1 MYGEADIVV
10 KVQSPTEDEI
20 GHLREGQVLIC
31 FLNGPQE
38 PELVEKLADAGVTVF
53 SNEAV
58 PRTSAAQAM
67 DALSSMGSIAGYK
80 CALIA
85 ADTIGKYVPMLSTAA
100 GTTKAANV
108 MVFGVAV
115 AGLQAMAI
123 MNRLGGEVFAYDIRP
138 ETKEQAESLGATFID
153 SEDEKEDEGEDP
165 YEEYQPTGWRKLMTS
180 LGFYSY
186 AEPPR
191 DRYIVEG
198 EEEEEEDS
206 EEEDEGW
213 SQEKLDEDQ
222 KLIRERMQEM
232 DIVITTALVPGRKA
246 PQLVDKDMV
255 ESMKP
260 GSVIVDLAA
269 ESGGN
274 CELTEAGETVE
285 HEGVRIVGPVNL
297 PSTMPIHASQ
307 LYSRNM
313 YNLIGHITED
323 QAEDKDEKDLHLNL
337 DFEDEII
344 SRDLHRARGRDPPR
358 ADQGSASGGRMTS
371 QLLAELAIFVI
382 SAFLGFELISRV
394 PNLLHTPLMSATN
407 AIHGIVLVGAIIA
420 LASASDG
427 FTTTV
432 GMIAVDL
439 RGDERGR
446 RLLGY
451 EPDAR
456 HVRPAEEAGQEER
469 GIALAG
475 RDRSSPTS
483 WLPRCSST
491 ASGA

>member
-1 MYGEADIVV
+1 MVTVGLRERRSGSDAIIWRVKVGIPREVAEGERRVGLVPETVGRLVKDGFEVLVESGAGRDYNLDANYEEAGARIVEGADGVYGEADIVV

-20 GHLREGQVLIC
+20 GLLREGQVLIC

-38 PELVEKLADAGVTVF
+38 PELVEKLAEAGVTVF

-138 ETKEQAESLGATFID
+138 ETKEQAQSLGATFVD
-153 SEDEKEDEGEDP
+153 SEDEKEEEEEDP
-165 YEEYQPTGWRKLMTS
+165 FEEYQPTGWRRLMTS

-198 EEEEEEDS
+198 EEEEEANS

-222 KLIRERMQEM
+222 KLIRDRMEEM
-232 DIVITTALVPGRKA
+232 DVVITTALVPGRKA

-313 YNLIGHITED
+313 YNLIAHITED
-323 QAEDKDEKDLHLNL
+323 RSEDKDEKDLHLDL
-337 DFEDEII
+337 DFEDEITGETCI
-344 SRDLHRARGRDPPR
+344 AH
-358 ADQGSASGGRMTS
+358 GGEIR
-371 QLLAELAIFVI
+371 
-382 SAFLGFELISRV
+382 
-394 PNLLHTPLMSATN
+394 
-407 AIHGIVLVGAIIA
+407 HGPTREA
-420 LASASDG
+420 LQ
-427 FTTTV
+427 
-432 GMIAVDL
+432 
-439 RGDERGR
+439 
-446 RLLGY
+446 
-451 EPDAR
+451 
-456 HVRPAEEAGQEER
+456 EAG
-469 GIALAG
+469 
-475 RDRSSPTS
+475 
-483 WLPRCSST
+483 
-491 ASGA
+491 

>member
-1 MYGEADIVV
+1 VKVGIVREVAEGERRVGLVPETVGRLVKDGFEVVVESGAGRDYNLDENYEDAGATVVEGAEDVYGGADIVV
-10 KVQSPTEDEI
+10 KVQSPTEEEI

-85 ADTIGKYVPMLSTAA
+85 SDTLGKYVPMLSTAA

-138 ETKEQAESLGATFID
+138 ETKEQARSLGATFID
-153 SEDEKEDEGEDP
+153 SDDEKEDEEEDGF
-165 YEEYQPTGWRKLMTS
+165 EEYEPTGWRKLMTS

-191 DRYIVEG
+191 DQYIVE
-198 EEEEEEDS
+198 D
-206 EEEDEGW
+206 EEDEEDDSAAEDEEW

-222 KLIRERMQEM
+222 KLIRERMREM

-255 ESMKP
+255 ERMKP

-323 QAEDKDEKDLHLNL
+323 EAEDKDEKDLRLNL

-344 SRDLHRARGRDPPR
+344 SETCIAH
-358 ADQGSASGGRMTS
+358 GGEIRHEPTW
-371 QLLAELAIFVI
+371 E
-382 SAFLGFELISRV
+382 
-394 PNLLHTPLMSATN
+394 
-407 AIHGIVLVGAIIA
+407 A
-420 LASASDG
+420 LQ
-427 FTTTV
+427 
-432 GMIAVDL
+432 
-439 RGDERGR
+439 
-446 RLLGY
+446 
-451 EPDAR
+451 
-456 HVRPAEEAGQEER
+456 EAG
-469 GIALAG
+469 
-475 RDRSSPTS
+475 
-483 WLPRCSST
+483 
-491 ASGA
+491 

>member
-1 MYGEADIVV
+1 VKVGIPREVAEGERRVGLVPETVGRLVKDGFEVLVESGAGRDYNLDGAYEEAGASIAEGPEKVYGEADIVV
-10 KVQSPTEDEI
+10 KVQSPAEDEI
-20 GHLREGQVLIC
+20 GLLREGQVLIC

-38 PELVEKLADAGVTVF
+38 PELVEKLAEAGVTVF

-58 PRTSAAQAM
+58 PRTSAAQSM

-123 MNRLGGEVFAYDIRP
+123 MNRLGASVFAYDIRP
-138 ETKEQAESLGATFID
+138 ETKEQAQSLGATFID
-153 SEDEKEDEGEDP
+153 SEDEKEDEQESDGF
-165 YEEYQPTGWRKLMTS
+165 EEYQPTGWRKLMTS

-198 EEEEEEDS
+198 EEEQDGS

-222 KLIRERMQEM
+222 KLIRERMEEM

-274 CELTEAGETVE
+274 CELTEAGETIE
-285 HEGVRIVGPVNL
+285 HKGVKIVGPVNL

-323 QAEDKDEKDLHLNL
+323 RSEDKDEKELRLDL
-337 DFEDEII
+337 DFEDEITGETCI
-344 SRDLHRARGRDPPR
+344 AH
-358 ADQGSASGGRMTS
+358 GGEIR
-371 QLLAELAIFVI
+371 
-382 SAFLGFELISRV
+382 
-394 PNLLHTPLMSATN
+394 
-407 AIHGIVLVGAIIA
+407 HGPTREA
-420 LASASDG
+420 LQ
-427 FTTTV
+427 
-432 GMIAVDL
+432 
-439 RGDERGR
+439 
-446 RLLGY
+446 
-451 EPDAR
+451 
-456 HVRPAEEAGQEER
+456 EAG
-469 GIALAG
+469 
-475 RDRSSPTS
+475 
-483 WLPRCSST
+483 
-491 ASGA
+491 

>member
-1 MYGEADIVV
+1 VKVGIPKEVAEGERRVGLVPETVGRLVKDGFEVLVESGAGRDYNLDANYEEAGAKIVEGADGVYGQADIVV

-20 GHLREGQVLIC
+20 GLLREGQVLIC

-38 PELVEKLADAGVTVF
+38 PGLVEKLAKAGVTVF

-123 MNRLGGEVFAYDIRP
+123 MNRLGAEVFAYDIRP

-153 SEDEKEDEGEDP
+153 SEDEKEEEEEDP
-165 YEEYQPTGWRKLMTS
+165 FEEYQPTGWRKLMTS

-186 AEPPR
+186 GEPPR

-198 EEEEEEDS
+198 EEEKEDDS

-222 KLIRERMQEM
+222 KLIRERMEEM
-232 DIVITTALVPGRKA
+232 DVVITTALVPGRKA
-246 PQLVDKDMV
+246 PQLVDKGMV

-274 CELTEAGETVE
+274 CELTEVGETVE
-285 HEGVRIVGPVNL
+285 HKGVRIVGPVNL

-323 QAEDKDEKDLHLNL
+323 RSEDKDEKDLHLDL
-337 DFEDEII
+337 DFEDEITGETCI
-344 SRDLHRARGRDPPR
+344 AH
-358 ADQGSASGGRMTS
+358 GGEIR
-371 QLLAELAIFVI
+371 
-382 SAFLGFELISRV
+382 
-394 PNLLHTPLMSATN
+394 
-407 AIHGIVLVGAIIA
+407 HGPTKEA
-420 LASASDG
+420 LQ
-427 FTTTV
+427 
-432 GMIAVDL
+432 
-439 RGDERGR
+439 
-446 RLLGY
+446 
-451 EPDAR
+451 
-456 HVRPAEEAGQEER
+456 EAG
-469 GIALAG
+469 
-475 RDRSSPTS
+475 
-483 WLPRCSST
+483 
-491 ASGA
+491 

>member
-1 MYGEADIVV
+1 MLLVTICRRERSTRSDAIIWRVKVGIPQEITEGERRVGLVPETVGRLIKDGFEVVVESGAGRDYNLDANYEEAGATVVDGAEDVYGEADIIV

-20 GHLREGQVLIC
+20 GLLREGQVLIC

-38 PELVEKLADAGVTVF
+38 PELVERLAEAGVTVF

-123 MNRLGGEVFAYDIRP
+123 MNRLGAEVFAYDIRP

-153 SEDEKEDEGEDP
+153 SEDEKEDEEEDG
-165 YEEYQPTGWRKLMTS
+165 YEEYEPTGWRKLMTS
-180 LGFYSY
+180 MGFYSY

-191 DRYIVEG
+191 DQYIVEG
-198 EEEEEEDS
+198 EEGEDGS
-206 EEEDEGW
+206 EEEVEEW

-222 KLIRERMQEM
+222 NLIRERMREM

-297 PSTMPIHASQ
+297 PSRMPIHASQ

-323 QAEDKDEKDLHLNL
+323 RAEDKDEKDLHLDL

-344 SRDLHRARGRDPPR
+344 GETCIAH
-358 ADQGSASGGRMTS
+358 GGEIRHEPTR
-371 QLLAELAIFVI
+371 E
-382 SAFLGFELISRV
+382 
-394 PNLLHTPLMSATN
+394 
-407 AIHGIVLVGAIIA
+407 A
-420 LASASDG
+420 LQ
-427 FTTTV
+427 
-432 GMIAVDL
+432 
-439 RGDERGR
+439 
-446 RLLGY
+446 
-451 EPDAR
+451 
-456 HVRPAEEAGQEER
+456 EAG
-469 GIALAG
+469 
-475 RDRSSPTS
+475 
-483 WLPRCSST
+483 
-491 ASGA
+491 

>member
-1 MYGEADIVV
+1 VKVGIVREVAEGERRVGLVPETVGRLVKDGFEVVVESGAGRDYNLDENYEDAGATVVEGAEDVYGGADIVV
-10 KVQSPTEDEI
+10 KVQSPTEEEI

-85 ADTIGKYVPMLSTAA
+85 SDTLGKYVPMLSTAA

-138 ETKEQAESLGATFID
+138 ETKEQAQSLGATFID
-153 SEDEKEDEGEDP
+153 SDDEKEDEEEDGF
-165 YEEYQPTGWRKLMTS
+165 EEYEPTGWRKLMTS

-191 DRYIVEG
+191 DQYIVE
-198 EEEEEEDS
+198 D
-206 EEEDEGW
+206 EEDEEDDSAEEDEEW

-222 KLIRERMQEM
+222 KLIRERMREM

-255 ESMKP
+255 ERMKP

-323 QAEDKDEKDLHLNL
+323 EAEDKDEKDLRLNL

-344 SRDLHRARGRDPPR
+344 SETCIAH
-358 ADQGSASGGRMTS
+358 GGEIR
-371 QLLAELAIFVI
+371 
-382 SAFLGFELISRV
+382 
-394 PNLLHTPLMSATN
+394 
-407 AIHGIVLVGAIIA
+407 HGPTWEA
-420 LASASDG
+420 LQ
-427 FTTTV
+427 
-432 GMIAVDL
+432 
-439 RGDERGR
+439 
-446 RLLGY
+446 
-451 EPDAR
+451 
-456 HVRPAEEAGQEER
+456 EAG
-469 GIALAG
+469 
-475 RDRSSPTS
+475 
-483 WLPRCSST
+483 
-491 ASGA
+491 